1 MASCWGRYI
10 FYGRFAGKICL
21 MIHYMVECFQIS
33 FTFYNA
39 KKPIK
44 KQYIFPNVYDVITTS
59 FKKFKYCVVNK
70 KILNAE
76 NDNLLFNP
84 FYLGIRGYWCLV
96 SLSTISQ
103 LCCHYQTYW
112 ERKAW
117 RIISNWL
124 VNSPVMGWYLDT

>member
-1 MASCWGRYI
+1 
-10 FYGRFAGKICL
+10 
-21 MIHYMVECFQIS
+21 MIHYRVECFQIS

-39 KKPIK
+39 KKTLK

-84 FYLGIRGYWCLV
+84 FYLGIRGYWCCHFQQF
-96 SLSTISQ
+96 LSYVVTTRLIGKEKPGE
-103 LCCHYQTYW
+103 LYQT
-112 ERKAW
+112 
-117 RIISNWL
+117 NW
-124 VNSPVMGWYLDT
+124 